1 MKEYAKELEE
11 QLEQMPKQKRLFIY
25 ISIIVLSVF
34 MSWNLFGEDMN
45 LEVIFKEES
54 IVSLQSKLQ
63 KNSIKTLENAIRV
76 AKQDSFAL
84 EDDIIKLNFKNQ
96 FIRTKFESINF
107 IFFNQ
112 VGIAQILDD
121 ILKQSLKNSIDIKI
135 INYKDVK
142 VPIELH
148 LVEEEQIEIK
158 GSASFKNIMKLMQY
172 IDNINSLLKVNSVDV
187 YIDENIDTNFNL
199 NISHYGVKL

>member
-1 MKEYAKELEE
+1 MKDYTKELEE